1 MLALNQMKE
10 MFKESIYGKPL
21 VNSNSQEKSF
31 FKN

>member
-10 MFKESIYGKPL
+10 MFKEFMENPL